1 MKQAMLSMM
10 AAMMPYMMP
19 LVWLGGGLVVAGF
32 ALLIISLVVGRRGLL
47 HRGVGWAGAVSLL
60 LGAFFLLSQFAGMW
74 LGATPFINL
83 GDSRQYQFVLVPFWQ
98 VGLALLVSGTIL
110 WRLGRA

>member
-1 MKQAMLSMM
+1 MKQMMLGVM

-19 LVWLGGGLVVAGF
+19 LIWIGAGLVVAGF
-32 ALLIISLVVGRRGLL
+32 ALLILGLVVGRGAVL
-47 HRGVGWAGAVSLL
+47 HRGVAWAGALSLL

-74 LGATPFINL
+74 LGARPFINL

-98 VGLALLVSGTIL
+98 VGLALLVSGAIL